1 MKKIVIA
8 IDGYSACGKSSTAKK
23 VAASLNYAYIDT
35 GAMYRAV
42 TYYFLENYVNLT
54 NPRAVEEALKRIHI
68 EFHHNVK
75 DGQNETYLN
84 GLNVEKE
91 IRRMRISDKVS
102 EVSALPAV
110 RACMVD
116 LQRKMGKKK
125 GVVMDGRDI
134 GTAVF
139 PDAELKIF
147 MNADFEARA
156 ARRQKELL
164 EKDQMVDLGQVKENL
179 AKRDLIDTTRKE
191 NPLRKAEDAHLIDTT
206 DITLEEQVEIILNLA
221 AGKIVA
227 KNHPQQSDRR

>member
-42 TYYFLENYVNLT
+42 THYFLENYVNLT
-54 NPRAVEEALKRIHI
+54 NPRAIEEALKRIHI
-68 EFHHNVK
+68 EFHHNPK
-75 DGQNETYLN
+75 AGQNETYLN

-91 IRRMRISDKVS
+91 IRQMRVSDKVS

-110 RACMVD
+110 RSCMKE

-164 EKDQMVDLGQVKENL
+164 DKKQLVDLEDVKANL
-179 AKRDLIDTTRKE
+179 AKRDHIDTTREENPLRRAEDAFLIDTTE
-191 NPLRKAEDAHLIDTT
+191 
-206 DITLEEQVEIILNLA
+206 ITLEEQAEMILDMAASKIIENNL
-221 AGKIVA
+221 
-227 KNHPQQSDRR
+227 SR